1 MDSNLSLS
9 LGFKGQLTL
18 NAQAVPLQ
26 EGYLKLGGIVDSTET
41 AGLSFGVVVSAD
53 TDTPDQFTKG
63 CASGNIVRGICVFD
77 DAIAQNSPAHPNTYL
92 AGMPCAAINHGF
104 LWLASWITDTTTLTG
119 AISPVIGCIVVY
131 NTTTGAIGFLAAG
144 TSTIPDGFSQLSNA
158 SVRSVDADNG
168 ALIYLD

>member
-41 AGLSFGVVVSAD
+41 DGLTFGVVVSAD
-53 TDTPDQFTKG
+53 ADTPDQFTKG
-63 CASGNIVRGICVFD
+63 CSSGNIVRGICVFD

-92 AGMPCAAINHGF
+92 VGMPCAAINHGF
-104 LWLASWITDTTTLTG
+104 VWLASWTKEATD
-119 AISPVIGCIVVY
+119 AIDPAIGCEVIF
-131 NTTTGAIGFLAAG
+131 NDTTGAIEFIASGDAPTG
-144 TSTIPDGFSQLSNA
+144 YTVLSNA

>member
-9 LGFKGQLTL
+9 IGFKGQAKL

-26 EGYLKLGGIVDSTET
+26 EGYLKLGGIVDPTET
-41 AGLSFGVVVSAD
+41 AGLAFGKVVSAD
-53 TDTPDQFTKG
+53 PTTPDQFLKG
-63 CASGNIVRGICVFD
+63 CASGDIVRGICVFD

-104 LWLASWITDTTTLTG
+104 LWLASWTKVATG
-119 AISPVIGCIVVY
+119 ATDPTIGCVVIY
-131 NTTTGAIGFLAAG
+131 NTTSGAIEFLASGAA
-144 TSTIPDGFSQLSNA
+144 PDGYAILSNA